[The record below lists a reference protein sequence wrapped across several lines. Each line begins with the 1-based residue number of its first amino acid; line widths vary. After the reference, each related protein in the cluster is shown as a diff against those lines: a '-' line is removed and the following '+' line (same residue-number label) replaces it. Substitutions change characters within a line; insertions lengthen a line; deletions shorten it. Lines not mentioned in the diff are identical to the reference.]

1 MRLKIISE
9 DNRTNVYT
17 WLNFIKTFS
26 VTFPG
31 NFLGAGS
38 HKSMLIKFDIW
49 RIITVYNSGNHH
61 HSSVRAGTIFYTIA
75 VILSFAKYKVST
87 NDLMK
92 DFITK
97 QIHDVKYNPNGVFTR
112 GLPCQPPATEM
123 KTNLISSIMYLYCK
137 KDFHFSFNKYIYD

>member
-9 DNRTNVYT
+9 DNGTNVYT

-97 QIHDVKYNPNGVFTR
+97 QIHDIKYKPNGVFTR
-112 GLPCQPPATEM
+112 GLF
-123 KTNLISSIMYLYCK
+123 SSSALSTSSHRDENQAYFQHNVLVLQER
-137 KDFHFSFNKYIYD
+137 FSLLLQ